1 MEKPSPPPPT
11 EADMRARYARTGLY
25 RMGIPFERAMQCQA
39 VRIVVGAA
47 AVQGRAT
54 QQPSQ
59 QEAA

>member
-1 MEKPSPPPPT
+1 MKTPATSPT
-11 EADMRARYARTGLY
+11 EAQMRARYARTGLY

-47 AVQGRAT
+47 AVPCRAT
-54 QQPSQ
+54 QQLNQ